1 MSLSGKQKAALLLM
15 SLDAATAAQMV
26 KGLDSK
32 AFEEL
37 AVELAYLEATGYK
50 NSPEGTQV
58 AMQFYS
64 SLSAGREFRVDNFLN
79 ELLVSSVGEAKAKN
93 IQQQIQELLRRRDPF
108 ISIRSVDAQTLSSV
122 LSSEHP
128 QAVAVILSELPAKK
142 SSEVL
147 SILKDDIRQSA
158 VGRMAGSETITAEA
172 KMRIAQTICE
182 RLEAIAAKQS
192 AEPAAAA
199 QPKQSLRK
207 IAVILR
213 NLGTE
218 LRQGLLDAI
227 KKKDSGTG
235 EMVANLMLI
244 WEDIPQVSDRSLQE
258 GLRGIDSRKMAL
270 ALHKADGAIVSR
282 IRANISERAAAAL
295 DEETSLMK
303 APKKEDI
310 EAAREE
316 MVQILRQMN
325 QKGELAFIEE

>member
-1 MSLSGKQKAALLLM
+1 
-15 SLDAATAAQMV
+15 
-26 KGLDSK
+26 
-32 AFEEL
+32 
-37 AVELAYLEATGYK
+37 
-50 NSPEGTQV
+50 
-58 AMQFYS
+58 
-64 SLSAGREFRVDNFLN
+64 
-79 ELLVSSVGEAKAKN
+79 
-93 IQQQIQELLRRRDPF
+93 
-108 ISIRSVDAQTLSSV
+108 
-122 LSSEHP
+122 
-128 QAVAVILSELPAKK
+128 VILSELPAKK

-147 SILKDDIRQSA
+147 SILKDEIRQSA
-158 VGRMAGSETITAEA
+158 VGRMAGSDTVTAEA

-182 RLEAIAAKQS
+182 RLEAMTAKQS
-192 AEPAAAA
+192 TEPAAA

-207 IAVILR
+207 VAVILR

-258 GLRGIDSRKMAL
+258 GLRGIDSRKLAL
-270 ALHKADGAIVSR
+270 ALCKADESIIAR
-282 IRANISERAAAAL
+282 IRASISERAAAAL
-295 DEETSLMK
+295 DEEASLMK

-316 MVQILRQMN
+316 IVQILRQMN

>member
-1 MSLSGKQKAALLLM
+1 M

-32 AFEEL
+32 VVEEL

-50 NSPEGTQV
+50 NSPEGTHL
-58 AMQFYS
+58 AMQFCNN
-64 SLSAGREFRVDNFLN
+64 LSAEREFHVNNFLS
-79 ELLVSSVGEAKAKN
+79 ELLISSMGEAKAKN

-147 SILKDDIRQSA
+147 SILKDEIRQSA
-158 VGRMAGSETITAEA
+158 VGRMAGNETVTAEA
-172 KMRIAQTICE
+172 KMRIAQAICE
-182 RLEAIAAKQS
+182 RLEAMTAKQS
-192 AEPAAAA
+192 AEPAAAG
-199 QPKQSLRK
+199 PKQSLRK
-207 IAVILR
+207 VAVILR

-218 LRQGLLDAI
+218 LREGLLNAI

-235 EMVANLMLI
+235 EMVTNLMLI

-258 GLRGIDSRKMAL
+258 GLRGIDSRKLAL
-270 ALHKADGAIVSR
+270 ALHKADEAIVTR

-295 DEETSLMK
+295 DEEASLMK
-303 APKKEDI
+303 SPKKEDI

-316 MVQILRQMN
+316 IVQIFRQMN
-325 QKGELAFIEE
+325 QKGELAFMEE